1 MSSYFF
7 KRHSH
12 MKLFTT
18 QQINEIERYTIEHD
32 NVSLNDLVERVAEGV
47 TFEIES
53 RWKPGKP
60 VVVFAGSENNGAEAL
75 AVARMLAEHG
85 YRPEVYLINVS
96 GNTLN
101 STCKAYR
108 DALLALD
115 TEIYFNE
122 IIKEFAIPKLT
133 SSHLVIDGIFGAGI
147 RENIKG
153 GYRTLV
159 QYINDSGATVVS
171 IDVPSGMFGD
181 SNPFAINRDIIHA
194 DLTLAIH
201 FPRIAFFNP
210 DNAELVGEWK
220 IIDIGLSETAIRN
233 TPARYHLIEVDEV
246 KSLLRPRPLNCSKA
260 DFGAGML
267 VAGSYG
273 MMGAAVLGARA
284 AIRAGMGKLTVQ
296 APKCGY
302 EIIQS
307 SVPDALYQ
315 YNKGD
320 YYITQLSNDAPY
332 DTMPIAIGPG
342 IGTNDDTLR
351 ALENFLLAR
360 TTPVLLDA
368 DALNCIARKPAL
380 LNNVHVLSIIT
391 PHAGEFDRLFGQHT
405 SAEMRLQ
412 KAVEMARF
420 YNIIIVLKGHYTA
433 TVRPDGIVCFNSS
446 GTPAMATAGSGDVL
460 TGIILSL
467 MAQGFKPEQASMMG
481 VYIHGIAG
489 ELAARE
495 QGEYGVTASDIAAN
509 TGRAIMTIMN
519 HKG

>member
-1 MSSYFF
+1 
-7 KRHSH
+7 

-18 QQINEIERYTIEHD
+18 QQINDIERYTLEHD
-32 NVSLNDLVERVAEGV
+32 GMSISDLVERVAEGV
-47 TFEIES
+47 TFEIEA

-60 VVVFAGSENNGAEAL
+60 VVIFAGCENNGAEAL
-75 AVARMLAEHG
+75 AVARILAENG
-85 YRPEVYLINVS
+85 YRPEVYLINVG
-96 GNTLN
+96 GNALN

-108 DALLALD
+108 DALIALD
-115 TEIYFNE
+115 TDVYFNE
-122 IIKEFAIPKLT
+122 IIKEFAIPKL
-133 SSHLVIDGIFGAGI
+133 SENHLVIDGLFGAGI

-153 GYRTLV
+153 GYRTLI

-171 IDVPSGMFGD
+171 IDVPSGMCGD
-181 SNPFAINRDIIHA
+181 TNPFAVNRDIIHA
-194 DLTLAIH
+194 DLTLAIQ

-220 IIDIGLSETAIRN
+220 IIDIGLSDTAIHN
-233 TPARYHLIEVDEV
+233 TQAHNHLIEVDEV
-246 KSLLRPRPLNCSKA
+246 KSLLKPRPLHSSKA

-273 MMGAAVLGARA
+273 MMGAAILGARA
-284 AIRAGMGKLTVQ
+284 AIRTGIGKLTVQ

-302 EIIQS
+302 EIIQT
-307 SVPDALYQ
+307 SVPDAMYQ

-320 YYITQLSNDAPY
+320 YYLTRLEVGKPY
-332 DTMPIAIGPG
+332 DAIAIGPG
-342 IGTNDDTLR
+342 LGTNDATLQ
-351 ALENFLLAR
+351 ALENFLLSR
-360 TTPVLLDA
+360 TTPVILDA

-380 LNNVHVLSIIT
+380 LNSVPVLSIIT

-405 SAEMRLQ
+405 SCELRLQ
-412 KAVEMARF
+412 KAREMARF

-446 GTPAMATAGSGDVL
+446 GTPAMATAGAGDVL
-460 TGIILSL
+460 TGRILSL
-467 MAQGFKPEQASMMG
+467 MAQGYKPEQASMMG

-495 QGEYGVTASDIAAN
+495 QGEYGVTATDIATN

-519 HKG
+519 HKS

>member
-1 MSSYFF
+1 MCGRTRMKTRLLS
-7 KRHSH
+7 

-18 QQINEIERYTIEHD
+18 QQINDIERYTLEHD
-32 NVSLNDLVERVAEGV
+32 DMSILDMVERVAEGV
-47 TFEIES
+47 TFEIEA

-60 VVVFAGSENNGAEAL
+60 VVVFAGCENNGAEAL
-75 AVARMLAEHG
+75 AVARILAEHG
-85 YRPEVYLINVS
+85 YRPEVYLINVG
-96 GNTLN
+96 GNALN

-115 TEIYFNE
+115 TDVYFNE
-122 IIKEFAIPKLT
+122 IVKEFAIPKLNEN
-133 SSHLVIDGIFGAGI
+133 HLVIDGLFGAGI

-153 GYRTLV
+153 GYRTLI

-171 IDVPSGMFGD
+171 IDVPSGMCGD
-181 SNPFAINRDIIHA
+181 SNPFAVNRDIIHA
-194 DLTLAIH
+194 DLTLAIQ

-220 IIDIGLSETAIRN
+220 IIDIGLSDTAIHN
-233 TPARYHLIEVDEV
+233 TPARNHLIEVDEV
-246 KSLLRPRPLNCSKA
+246 KSLLKPRPLHSSKA

-284 AIRAGMGKLTVQ
+284 AIRAGIGKLTVE

-302 EIIQS
+302 EIMQT

-320 YYITQLSNDAPY
+320 YYITRLEIEKPY
-332 DTMPIAIGPG
+332 DAIAIGPG
-342 IGTNDDTLR
+342 IGTNDATLQ
-351 ALENFLLAR
+351 ALENFLLSR
-360 TTPVLLDA
+360 TTPVILDA

-380 LNNVHVLSIIT
+380 LNSVPVLSIIT

-405 SAEMRLQ
+405 SSELRLQ
-412 KAVEMARF
+412 KAIEMARF

-467 MAQGFKPEQASMMG
+467 MAQGYKPEQASMTG

-495 QGEYGVTASDIAAN
+495 QGEYGVTASDIASN
-509 TGRAIMTIMN
+509 VGRAIMTIMN
-519 HKG
+519 HKS